1 MIDDTTLECEHI
13 KLCIIH
19 VYTWIIYK
27 TQYDH
32 VSSYVQEQFKAP

>member
-13 KLCIIH
+13 KLCI
-19 VYTWIIYK
+19 TWIIYK

-32 VSSYVQEQFKAP
+32 VSSDVQEQFKAP